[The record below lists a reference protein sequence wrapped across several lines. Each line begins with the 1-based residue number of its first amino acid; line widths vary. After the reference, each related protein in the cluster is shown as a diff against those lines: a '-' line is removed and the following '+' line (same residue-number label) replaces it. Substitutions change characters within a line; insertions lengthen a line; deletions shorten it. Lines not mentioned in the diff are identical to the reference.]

1 MRVSYKYLGRYREI
15 ASVLVKYG
23 FGFIVDKLNK
33 DSVAGKI
40 MTKAPKDDVKAMTTG
55 QRLRRAF
62 EELGPTYIKIGQ
74 IVSTRKDLF
83 DDEIIEE
90 LSKLRDDVEP
100 FDDTIAMGIIEEEL
114 GSSIEDVFSF
124 ISSKPIAAASIGQVY
139 EGVLKDGKKV
149 VIKVQRPGID
159 NIIKADISILKR
171 ISSNL
176 DMFKKDW
183 NIDIYELISEMEIQ
197 LIREL
202 DYKFEA
208 VNGMKLG
215 SIFKHSREV
224 VIPEI
229 YNDYTTKKMLVMEKI
244 EGICL
249 SDIDRH
255 NKSDHEKRAIVERG
269 VKSFFRQVMTCGF
282 FHADP
287 HPGNIFI
294 MDDDRIAY
302 VDFGMIGIIDDRTLS
317 YLNQLILSSTNKNI
331 DKIIRVLTDMNALPA
346 NNNDE
351 MLRRD
356 LLFLIHYYYDIP
368 FDKLSIAEIL
378 DEVFRFMR
386 NYRITLPSQLVIL
399 GKTMIT
405 LEGTARGLYEDFS
418 VETIASSYLK
428 YYRQEKLDLKRNLK
442 NAKYNLDEYYYDLI
456 RVPNQIKTILGI
468 LEKNNM
474 KLDIGEFRSPKL
486 EESIRKLMTLISMS
500 ITLAACI
507 IGSSLI
513 LASSNIEK
521 NATIRY
527 VSISGFI
534 LSFIIGIVLIF
545 MILKNNYKNR

>member
-1 MRVSYKYLGRYREI
+1 
-15 ASVLVKYG
+15 
-23 FGFIVDKLNK
+23 
-33 DSVAGKI
+33 
-40 MTKAPKDDVKAMTTG
+40 
-55 QRLRRAF
+55 
-62 EELGPTYIKIGQ
+62 
-74 IVSTRKDLF
+74 
-83 DDEIIEE
+83 
-90 LSKLRDDVEP
+90 
-100 FDDTIAMGIIEEEL
+100 
-114 GSSIEDVFSF
+114 
-124 ISSKPIAAASIGQVY
+124 
-139 EGVLKDGKKV
+139 
-149 VIKVQRPGID
+149 
-159 NIIKADISILKR
+159 
-171 ISSNL
+171 
-176 DMFKKDW
+176 
-183 NIDIYELISEMEIQ
+183 
-197 LIREL
+197 
-202 DYKFEA
+202 
-208 VNGMKLG
+208 
-215 SIFKHSREV
+215 
-224 VIPEI
+224 
-229 YNDYTTKKMLVMEKI
+229 
-244 EGICL
+244 
-249 SDIDRH
+249 
-255 NKSDHEKRAIVERG
+255 
-269 VKSFFRQVMTCGF
+269 
-282 FHADP
+282 
-287 HPGNIFI
+287 
-294 MDDDRIAY
+294 
-302 VDFGMIGIIDDRTLS
+302 
-317 YLNQLILSSTNKNI
+317 
-331 DKIIRVLTDMNALPA
+331 DMNALQA